1 MKKFNYLFLI
11 IVASVALGASAQ
23 TTLPSNTPG
32 PTAQTNVGPT
42 APKPPASIN
51 QRKTNQ
57 QDRVAQGLDSGQ
69 LTARET
75 RKVET
80 KEAGLNK
87 EESNMRKAD
96 DGHLTASERQT
107 LDRQQNKLSNQI
119 YQDKHN
125 SAKAVQPGTELNDRR
140 VDQRDRIAQGI
151 QSGQLTAGETAHIE
165 NREVHTNN
173 TEAAMK
179 AANGGKL
186 TGGDRAVLN
195 HQYNHTS
202 GTTYRD
208 KHNTRTR

>member
-1 MKKFNYLFLI
+1 
-11 IVASVALGASAQ
+11 
-23 TTLPSNTPG
+23 
-32 PTAQTNVGPT
+32 
-42 APKPPASIN
+42 
-51 QRKTNQ
+51 
-57 QDRVAQGLDSGQ
+57 
-69 LTARET
+69 
-75 RKVET
+75 
-80 KEAGLNK
+80 
-87 EESNMRKAD
+87 
-96 DGHLTASERQT
+96 
-107 LDRQQNKLSNQI
+107 
-119 YQDKHN
+119 
-125 SAKAVQPGTELNDRR
+125 VQPGTELNDRR